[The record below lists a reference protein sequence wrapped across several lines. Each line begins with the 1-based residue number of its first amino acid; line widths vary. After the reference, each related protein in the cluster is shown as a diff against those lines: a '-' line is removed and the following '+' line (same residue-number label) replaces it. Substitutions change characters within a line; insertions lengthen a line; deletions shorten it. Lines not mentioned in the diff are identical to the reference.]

1 MRRLVYAAVSFLLV
15 LLPAAAIASLG
26 VESNFLRLLTAGGP
40 TGNERILW
48 SGKFSILPDTNGI
61 SPGTEDL
68 VFTLESFV
76 PDPESPDG
84 GAFVQQYSVL
94 VPGGGMLSTDGGVTW
109 SLAPGAET
117 TLETL
122 DITAL
127 PGGSFMVDLLD
138 RHATLADVDYGTVR
152 VTLAIGDDSG
162 SAVSAMTPE
171 GNQWLIVPAAP
182 APAPPAGPP
191 TLPE

>member
-1 MRRLVYAAVSFLLV
+1 MLASLPWPGEPGGDGKAAVPAHSSKRCRMRRLVYAAVSFLLV

-84 GAFVQQYSVL
+84 GAFVQQYS
-94 VPGGGMLSTDGGVTW
+94 
-109 SLAPGAET
+109 
-117 TLETL
+117 
-122 DITAL
+122 
-127 PGGSFMVDLLD
+127 
-138 RHATLADVDYGTVR
+138 
-152 VTLAIGDDSG
+152 
-162 SAVSAMTPE
+162 AV
-171 GNQWLIVPAAP
+171 VPA
-182 APAPPAGPP
+182 GG
-191 TLPE
+191 LMRSEERR